1 MISKKTLEYS
11 KIDMIITLRLNR
23 PKRNASKSNRKNSAI
38 RRVEAE
44 KKIRSIIYLALG
56 SEKYEGLRKNTH
68 G

>member
-23 PKRNASKSNRKNSAI
+23 PKRNTSKSNRKTSAI
-38 RRVEAE
+38 PRVEAE

-56 SEKYEGLRKNTH
+56 SEKYEGLSKNTH